1 MIILIKLSV
10 LFLQL
15 SLTVKPNAVYAFV
28 SAVYTNL
35 CLQEWAWRTGFAV
48 LSVLL
53 KVAWKTGRT
62 LWPLPMASLR
72 TWQLSCSKLSPS
84 SRTPNWSFRRPWR
97 LWRRPTRRFRSK
109 SFAFFQEKLQWKT
122 KRKYCFFWYFFLNE
136 SMMLLRTKFL
146 PIFFFFVYSVTDSA
160 KKLMILTML
169 WQLLC
174 LSLML
179 QKLLSACAMHRES
192 VSISAE
198 WFTPMALLWQQ
209 SICFYNCVVESEGSL
224 MISCLLHMGQDSFNR
239 KCWRIC
245 LGVAS
250 RYHWNQQKV
259 SEWVG
264 RDDILFPIV

>member
-1 MIILIKLSV
+1 MQCML
-10 LFLQL
+10 LFPQF
-15 SLTVKPNAVYAFV
+15 TQTFV
-28 SAVYTNL
+28 SRSEPEGLASL
-35 CLQEWAWRTGFAV
+35 CFQYFWRWPERQG
-48 LSVLL
+48 
-53 KVAWKTGRT
+53 GRCDHY
-62 LWPLPMASLR
+62 LWPAWGPGSSAAASSVRAAGHQTEASEGLGGFEGGQREGSEVSHLP
-72 TWQLSCSKLSPS
+72 
-84 SRTPNWSFRRPWR
+84 SFRKNCNGKPRENIVSSGIFSWMKVWCYSE
-97 LWRRPTRRFRSK
+97 LS
-109 SFAFFQEKLQWKT
+109 SFQF
-122 KRKYCFFWYFFLNE
+122 
-136 SMMLLRTKFL
+136 
-146 PIFFFFVYSVTDSA
+146 FFFFVCSVTDSA